1 MGKFYWLF
9 HNFCTHGS
17 SLQGWSLHPYS
28 ESSVLACAMASISI
42 SLHLPPWP
50 RGDCGRIGPGSKCSR
65 SLMRMLS
72 GCGEAFWSIRGG
84 EESVE
89 SNRSEFAELYQ
100 MFLATLPEFVEQNWS
115 LGSLILWLM
124 EKLVCQIIIHL
135 QQRQKSSSEGFAYC
149 KIHLLM

>member
-1 MGKFYWLF
+1 
-9 HNFCTHGS
+9 
-17 SLQGWSLHPYS
+17 
-28 ESSVLACAMASISI
+28 
-42 SLHLPPWP
+42 
-50 RGDCGRIGPGSKCSR
+50 
-65 SLMRMLS
+65 MLS

-84 EESVE
+84 EESAE

-135 QQRQKSSSEGFAYC
+135 QQRQKSSSEGFACC
-149 KIHLLM
+149 KIRLLM